1 MRSKAAIKGHPLHPI
16 LVTVPL
22 GAVPLALV
30 FDILVYADTLPWG
43 PPASVAAW
51 TGAAFVTLILATAV
65 LLVGAIPGFIDYATV
80 TPREGAVWRLAN
92 VHMVLGLATAVVLV
106 ASTVVHG
113 LLLGETAAATGHAW
127 ALGIDAVAVGMM
139 GVQGFLGGEMVFKG
153 RVGVTT
159 AREERERTEEAGEAR
174 PAHGGTEA

>member
-16 LVTVPL
+16 LVTLPL

-30 FDILVYADTLPWG
+30 FDILVYVDPLPWG
-43 PPASVAAW
+43 LPASVAAW
-51 TGAAFVTLILATAV
+51 TGAAFVTLLLATAV
-65 LLVGAIPGFIDYATV
+65 VLVGAIPGFVDYATV

-106 ASTVVHG
+106 TSTVVHG
-113 LLLGETAAATGHAW
+113 LLLGETVAGAGHAW
-127 ALGIDAVAVGMM
+127 ALGVDAVAVAMM
-139 GVQGFLGGEMVFKG
+139 GVQGYLGGEMVFKG

-159 AREERERTEEAGEAR
+159 KREEGKRAEEAGEAR
-174 PAHGGTEA
+174 PARRGTEA